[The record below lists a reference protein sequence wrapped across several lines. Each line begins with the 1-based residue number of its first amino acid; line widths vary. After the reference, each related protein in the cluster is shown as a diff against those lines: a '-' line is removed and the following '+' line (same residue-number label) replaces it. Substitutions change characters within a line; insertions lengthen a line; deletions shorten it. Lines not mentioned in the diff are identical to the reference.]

1 MKKILLSALPVLC
14 AALLMTAC
22 DDDNATANY
31 SVPLDE
37 AVGSYTGDKLQIN
50 VGGQSVLLLSGETA
64 QISGSDANQLT
75 ISIPDYAVPGETGL
89 TFTDVKMTTPL
100 FNVFEGTSSNASRDI
115 TLSGELRDGRLT
127 LNLTPT
133 YKSDI
138 IGVWNL
144 NLETDDFGT
153 ATLTPIS
160 IETEQDISGSQFI
173 VQILGAL
180 LKGSMAVVNIDFQA
194 DGNLTATYNSN
205 LLNDMMPALSGE
217 QISPVFVHSPLNAI
231 KWYVKDGAL
240 YLVPNLNLM
249 LKNDPSKAQLGPLDP
264 GTITTVGIPLYFKKE
279 GDKMTVY
286 VSKEQTAPVFG
297 LLSTVISMIDPSF
310 ELSLGGSSLPLRSL
324 LEALVKPL
332 IDAGARCR
340 AIRPLPESGSR
351 SDPRRSASAE
361 RRSIGRCGQASGG
374 FHRTAIGRPF
384 SPHRFSL
391 GKGRQGFPAQAASRN
406 DESARAPEPDK
417 RSGPTERLF
426 IQSLK

>member
-249 LKNDPSKAQLGPLDP
+249 LKNDASKAHLGPLDP

-279 GDKMTVY
+279 GDKMPVY

-332 IDAGARCR
+332 IDAALAAERFDLCLNLVAGA
-340 AIRPLPESGSR
+340 IPEEAPQPSEE
-351 SDPRRSASAE
+351 ASAAAVKRLE
-361 RRSIGRCGQASGG
+361 AFI
-374 FHRTAIGRPF
+374 
-384 SPHRFSL
+384 
-391 GKGRQGFPAQAASRN
+391 AQ
-406 DESARAPEPDK
+406 
-417 RSGPTERLF
+417 
-426 IQSLK
+426 Q

>member
-249 LKNDPSKAQLGPLDP
+249 LKNDP

-332 IDAGARCR
+332 IDAALAAERFDLCLNLVAGA
-340 AIRPLPESGSR
+340 IPEEAPQPSEE
-351 SDPRRSASAE
+351 ASAAAVKRLE
-361 RRSIGRCGQASGG
+361 AFI
-374 FHRTAIGRPF
+374 
-384 SPHRFSL
+384 
-391 GKGRQGFPAQAASRN
+391 AQ
-406 DESARAPEPDK
+406 
-417 RSGPTERLF
+417 
-426 IQSLK
+426 Q

>member
-249 LKNDPSKAQLGPLDP
+249 LKNAPSKAQLGPLDP

-332 IDAGARCR
+332 IDAALAAERFDLCLNLVAGA
-340 AIRPLPESGSR
+340 IPEEAPQPSEE
-351 SDPRRSASAE
+351 ASAAAVKRLE
-361 RRSIGRCGQASGG
+361 AFI
-374 FHRTAIGRPF
+374 
-384 SPHRFSL
+384 
-391 GKGRQGFPAQAASRN
+391 AQ
-406 DESARAPEPDK
+406 
-417 RSGPTERLF
+417 
-426 IQSLK
+426 Q

>member
-1 MKKILLSALPVLC
+1 
-14 AALLMTAC
+14 
-22 DDDNATANY
+22 
-31 SVPLDE
+31 
-37 AVGSYTGDKLQIN
+37 
-50 VGGQSVLLLSGETA
+50 
-64 QISGSDANQLT
+64 
-75 ISIPDYAVPGETGL
+75 
-89 TFTDVKMTTPL
+89 
-100 FNVFEGTSSNASRDI
+100 
-115 TLSGELRDGRLT
+115 
-127 LNLTPT
+127 
-133 YKSDI
+133 
-138 IGVWNL
+138 
-144 NLETDDFGT
+144 
-153 ATLTPIS
+153 
-160 IETEQDISGSQFI
+160 
-173 VQILGAL
+173 
-180 LKGSMAVVNIDFQA
+180 MAVVNIDFQA

-361 RRSIGRCGQASGG
+361 RRSIAAAVKRLEA
-374 FHRTAIGRPF
+374 FI
-384 SPHRFSL
+384 
-391 GKGRQGFPAQAASRN
+391 AQ
-406 DESARAPEPDK
+406 
-417 RSGPTERLF
+417 
-426 IQSLK
+426 Q

>member
-22 DDDNATANY
+22 DDDDNATANY

-249 LKNDPSKAQLGPLDP
+249 LKNDPSTAQLGPLDP

-332 IDAGARCR
+332 IDAALAAERFDLCLNLVAGA
-340 AIRPLPESGSR
+340 IPEEAPQPSEE
-351 SDPRRSASAE
+351 ASAAAVKRLE
-361 RRSIGRCGQASGG
+361 AFI
-374 FHRTAIGRPF
+374 
-384 SPHRFSL
+384 
-391 GKGRQGFPAQAASRN
+391 AQ
-406 DESARAPEPDK
+406 
-417 RSGPTERLF
+417 
-426 IQSLK
+426 Q

>member
-14 AALLMTAC
+14 ALLMTAC

-240 YLVPNLNLM
+240 YLQ
-249 LKNDPSKAQLGPLDP
+249 DE
-264 GTITTVGIPLYFKKE
+264 E
-279 GDKMTVY
+279 GQYWRSFVFIENAVTFQT
-286 VSKEQTAPVFG
+286 VSKPEHFYYSACAFGKFQRLLANYPAETLHEVIPHFHDTA
-297 LLSTVISMIDPSF
+297 DRYKNF
-310 ELSLGGSSLPLRSL
+310 EK
-324 LEALVKPL
+324 AV
-332 IDAGARCR
+332 
-340 AIRPLPESGSR
+340 
-351 SDPRRSASAE
+351 AE
-361 RRSIGRCGQASGG
+361 NASGG
-374 FHRTAIGRPF
+374 T
-384 SPHRFSL
+384 
-391 GKGRQGFPAQAASRN
+391 PATWVGCPVSSSWNCPGAAHT
-406 DESARAPEPDK
+406 SALSSAA
-417 RSGPTERLF
+417 
-426 IQSLK
+426 

>member
-249 LKNDPSKAQLGPLDP
+249 LKNDPSKAQLGPL
-264 GTITTVGIPLYFKKE
+264 YFKKE

-332 IDAGARCR
+332 IDAALAAERFDLCLNLVAGA
-340 AIRPLPESGSR
+340 IPEEAPQPSEE
-351 SDPRRSASAE
+351 ASAAAVKRLE
-361 RRSIGRCGQASGG
+361 AFI
-374 FHRTAIGRPF
+374 
-384 SPHRFSL
+384 
-391 GKGRQGFPAQAASRN
+391 AQ
-406 DESARAPEPDK
+406 
-417 RSGPTERLF
+417 
-426 IQSLK
+426 Q

>member
-1 MKKILLSALPVLC
+1 MQRP
-14 AALLMTAC
+14 T
-22 DDDNATANY
+22 TP
-31 SVPLDE
+31 VPLDE

-127 LNLTPT
+127 LKPDPDLQVGHHRRVEPESS
-133 YKSDI
+133 KR
-138 IGVWNL
+138 
-144 NLETDDFGT
+144 
-153 ATLTPIS
+153 ATSVSATRPHLDLKRSRIS
-160 IETEQDISGSQFI
+160 AARNSSSR
-173 VQILGAL
+173 ILGVL

-205 LLNDMMPALSGE
+205 LLNDMMPALSNDT
-217 QISPVFVHSPLNAI
+217 IHPVFVHSPLNAI
-231 KWYVKDGAL
+231 KWYVKDDAL

-310 ELSLGGSSLPLRSL
+310 ELSLGDSNLPLRSL

-332 IDAGARCR
+332 IDAALAAERFDLCLNLVAGA
-340 AIRPLPESGSR
+340 IPEEAPQPSEE
-351 SDPRRSASAE
+351 ASAAAVKRLE
-361 RRSIGRCGQASGG
+361 AFI
-374 FHRTAIGRPF
+374 
-384 SPHRFSL
+384 
-391 GKGRQGFPAQAASRN
+391 AQ
-406 DESARAPEPDK
+406 
-417 RSGPTERLF
+417 
-426 IQSLK
+426 Q

>member
-153 ATLTPIS
+153 ATLTPRIS
-160 IETEQDISGSQFI
+160 AARNSSSRFWAHCSKARWPSSISTFRR
-173 VQILGAL
+173 
-180 LKGSMAVVNIDFQA
+180 
-194 DGNLTATYNSN
+194 TAT
-205 LLNDMMPALSGE
+205 
-217 QISPVFVHSPLNAI
+217 
-231 KWYVKDGAL
+231 
-240 YLVPNLNLM
+240 
-249 LKNDPSKAQLGPLDP
+249 
-264 GTITTVGIPLYFKKE
+264 
-279 GDKMTVY
+279 
-286 VSKEQTAPVFG
+286 
-297 LLSTVISMIDPSF
+297 
-310 ELSLGGSSLPLRSL
+310 
-324 LEALVKPL
+324 
-332 IDAGARCR
+332 
-340 AIRPLPESGSR
+340 
-351 SDPRRSASAE
+351 
-361 RRSIGRCGQASGG
+361 
-374 FHRTAIGRPF
+374 
-384 SPHRFSL
+384 
-391 GKGRQGFPAQAASRN
+391 
-406 DESARAPEPDK
+406 
-417 RSGPTERLF
+417 
-426 IQSLK
+426 

>member
-1 MKKILLSALPVLC
+1 MKKILLSALPILC

-100 FNVFEGTSSNASRDI
+100 FNVFEGTRSNASRDI

-249 LKNDPSKAQLGPLDP
+249 LKNGPSKAQLGPLDP

-310 ELSLGGSSLPLRSL
+310 VLSLGGSSLPLRSL

-332 IDAGARCR
+332 IDAALAAERFDLCLNLVAGA
-340 AIRPLPESGSR
+340 IPEEAPQPSEE
-351 SDPRRSASAE
+351 ASAAAVKRLE
-361 RRSIGRCGQASGG
+361 AFI
-374 FHRTAIGRPF
+374 
-384 SPHRFSL
+384 
-391 GKGRQGFPAQAASRN
+391 AQH
-406 DESARAPEPDK
+406 
-417 RSGPTERLF
+417 
-426 IQSLK
+426 

>member
-264 GTITTVGIPLYFKKE
+264 GTITTVGLPLYFK
-279 GDKMTVY
+279 
-286 VSKEQTAPVFG
+286 
-297 LLSTVISMIDPSF
+297 
-310 ELSLGGSSLPLRSL
+310 
-324 LEALVKPL
+324 
-332 IDAGARCR
+332 
-340 AIRPLPESGSR
+340 
-351 SDPRRSASAE
+351 
-361 RRSIGRCGQASGG
+361 
-374 FHRTAIGRPF
+374 
-384 SPHRFSL
+384 
-391 GKGRQGFPAQAASRN
+391 
-406 DESARAPEPDK
+406 
-417 RSGPTERLF
+417 
-426 IQSLK
+426 

>member
-1 MKKILLSALPVLC
+1 M
-14 AALLMTAC
+14 
-22 DDDNATANY
+22 
-31 SVPLDE
+31 
-37 AVGSYTGDKLQIN
+37 
-50 VGGQSVLLLSGETA
+50 
-64 QISGSDANQLT
+64 
-75 ISIPDYAVPGETGL
+75 
-89 TFTDVKMTTPL
+89 
-100 FNVFEGTSSNASRDI
+100 
-115 TLSGELRDGRLT
+115 
-127 LNLTPT
+127 NLT
-133 YKSDI
+133 
-138 IGVWNL
+138 
-144 NLETDDFGT
+144 LETDDFGT

-332 IDAGARCR
+332 IDAALAAERFDLCLNLVAGA
-340 AIRPLPESGSR
+340 IPEEAPQPSEE
-351 SDPRRSASAE
+351 ASAAAVKRLE
-361 RRSIGRCGQASGG
+361 AFI
-374 FHRTAIGRPF
+374 
-384 SPHRFSL
+384 
-391 GKGRQGFPAQAASRN
+391 AQ
-406 DESARAPEPDK
+406 
-417 RSGPTERLF
+417 
-426 IQSLK
+426 Q

>member
-115 TLSGELRDGRLT
+115 TLSGELT

-173 VQILGAL
+173 VQILGTL

-332 IDAGARCR
+332 IDAALAAERFDLCLNLVAGA
-340 AIRPLPESGSR
+340 IPEEAPQTSEE
-351 SDPRRSASAE
+351 ASAAAVKRLE
-361 RRSIGRCGQASGG
+361 AFI
-374 FHRTAIGRPF
+374 
-384 SPHRFSL
+384 
-391 GKGRQGFPAQAASRN
+391 AQ
-406 DESARAPEPDK
+406 
-417 RSGPTERLF
+417 
-426 IQSLK
+426 Q

>member
-240 YLVPNLNLM
+240 YLVTNLNLM
-249 LKNDPSKAQLGPLDP
+249 LKNDPSKPQLGPLDP

-332 IDAGARCR
+332 IDAALAAERFDLCLNLVAGA
-340 AIRPLPESGSR
+340 IPEEAPQPSEE
-351 SDPRRSASAE
+351 ASAAAVKRLE
-361 RRSIGRCGQASGG
+361 AFI
-374 FHRTAIGRPF
+374 
-384 SPHRFSL
+384 
-391 GKGRQGFPAQAASRN
+391 AQ
-406 DESARAPEPDK
+406 
-417 RSGPTERLF
+417 
-426 IQSLK
+426 Q

>member
-160 IETEQDISGSQFI
+160 IETGQDISGSQFI

-249 LKNDPSKAQLGPLDP
+249 LKNDPSKAQLGPHDP

-332 IDAGARCR
+332 IDAALAAERFDLCLNLVAGA
-340 AIRPLPESGSR
+340 IPEEAPQTSEE
-351 SDPRRSASAE
+351 ASAAAVKRLE
-361 RRSIGRCGQASGG
+361 AFI
-374 FHRTAIGRPF
+374 
-384 SPHRFSL
+384 
-391 GKGRQGFPAQAASRN
+391 AQ
-406 DESARAPEPDK
+406 
-417 RSGPTERLF
+417 
-426 IQSLK
+426 Q